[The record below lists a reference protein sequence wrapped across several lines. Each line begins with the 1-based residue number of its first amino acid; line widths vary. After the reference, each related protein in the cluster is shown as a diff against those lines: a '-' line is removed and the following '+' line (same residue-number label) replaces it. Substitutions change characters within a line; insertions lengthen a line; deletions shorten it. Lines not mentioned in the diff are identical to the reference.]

1 MKNEEQNCLGVL
13 KSLKLNQILLF
24 PGGYENDCLL
34 IRQNDS
40 SYFMVSPTQQ
50 QTRILQWMNNHLPS
64 DNSVALQDVTS
75 MYTVLSVAGPKSRD
89 LMQEMTHSD
98 MNMHPFTYKLVCC

>member
-1 MKNEEQNCLGVL
+1 MIEFHFG
-13 KSLKLNQILLF
+13 
-24 PGGYENDCLL
+24 
-34 IRQNDS
+34 
-40 SYFMVSPTQQ
+40 
-50 QTRILQWMNNHLPS
+50 RILQWMTNHLPS

-98 MNMHPFTYKLVCC
+98 MNMHPFTYK